1 MGFLK
6 GVDDS
11 VPRMAY
17 TVPEAA
23 RSLGISVSSLRRQ
36 IRAGNLFS
44 LHIGNV
50 VRVPAWALEGYT
62 RATDRGERSA

>member
-1 MGFLK
+1 MGFLT

-11 VPRMAY
+11 VPRTAY

-36 IRAGNLFS
+36 IRAGNL
-44 LHIGNV
+44 LCVRIGNL
-50 VRVPAWALEGYT
+50 VRVPAWVLE
-62 RATDRGERSA
+62 E